1 MQIFLFFSVSAGI
14 RCIITG
20 EILFTEVYIFAIAF
34 PICLKL
40 DLMDTRC
47 GYYGVVLD
55 SPDEGQIS
63 FMNVTAETDRS
74 AHLSP
79 RADSANAKTKK
90 TTPKK
95 PACTPVSTNVRNTS
109 EQCSV

>member
-1 MQIFLFFSVSAGI
+1 M
-14 RCIITG
+14 G

-79 RADSANAKTKK
+79 RADSANVKKK
-90 TTPKK
+90 TTPKNP
-95 PACTPVSTNVRNTS
+95 PAPPS
-109 EQCSV
+109 QQM